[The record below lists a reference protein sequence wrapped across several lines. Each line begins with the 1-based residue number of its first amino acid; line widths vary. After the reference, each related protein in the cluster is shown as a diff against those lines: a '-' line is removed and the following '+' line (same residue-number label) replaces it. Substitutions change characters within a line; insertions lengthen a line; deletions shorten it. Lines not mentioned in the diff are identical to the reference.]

1 MNTNISL
8 DTRRKK
14 TLKELEQTVGLIM
27 KSLDDFI
34 AKGSGNKS
42 LRRTLEAVKPG
53 LMKRSSNYIELMRN
67 LDDVEIA
74 RSLQK
79 ESAALIS
86 LALAIGAMLG
96 SRKMSIQVSNKI
108 REKLKENTS
117 NARRVALENRSPIT
131 AQKRN
136 ITIDAAKLYL
146 SNHSNERPA
155 TINALMVQIRSDIEK
170 KCKTSEISAPS
181 QTSMWQYLKDANL
194 L

>member
-42 LRRTLEAVKPG
+42 LRRTLEAAKPG

-79 ESAALIS
+79 E
-86 LALAIGAMLG
+86 
-96 SRKMSIQVSNKI
+96 
-108 REKLKENTS
+108 
-117 NARRVALENRSPIT
+117 
-131 AQKRN
+131 
-136 ITIDAAKLYL
+136 
-146 SNHSNERPA
+146 
-155 TINALMVQIRSDIEK
+155 
-170 KCKTSEISAPS
+170 
-181 QTSMWQYLKDANL
+181 
-194 L
+194 